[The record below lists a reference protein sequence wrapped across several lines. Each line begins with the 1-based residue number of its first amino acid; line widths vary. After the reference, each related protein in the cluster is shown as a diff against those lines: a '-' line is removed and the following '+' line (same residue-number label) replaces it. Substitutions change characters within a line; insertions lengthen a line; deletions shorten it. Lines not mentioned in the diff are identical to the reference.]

1 MEEVPV
7 LVGNGSCGTQIA
19 GCIGSFWLESD
30 GAGFRGAVKDLAVQG
45 VGVGNLLEAQVG
57 IFDSLQSAEVV
68 VGPLYV

>member
-1 MEEVPV
+1 MEEIPV

-30 GAGFRGAVKDLAVQG
+30 GAVKDLAVQG